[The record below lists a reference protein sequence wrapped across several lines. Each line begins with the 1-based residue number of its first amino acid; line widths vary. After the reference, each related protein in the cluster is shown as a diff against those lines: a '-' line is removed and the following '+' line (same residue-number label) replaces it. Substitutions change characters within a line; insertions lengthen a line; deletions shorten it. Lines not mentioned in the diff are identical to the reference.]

1 MKTWHIILRTNNKDA
16 YDYACSA
23 SEQKFIVNIGSY
35 SDNNSIV
42 RTRILEYFGEKNLLP
57 TQNAYDLLNIGL
69 NIYAADQIV
78 SRKIDGFK
86 NWSRHFILHSPVHNL
101 TEWENV
107 KMDFENLLSFL
118 SGDKWEIRFRQHTKA
133 IISDKRKINNP
144 NGVEIVSLLSG
155 GLDSYIGAVNLLEA
169 GKKVAFVSHYKGG
182 TAEKSAQNVLYELF
196 ENIYKNIPHQHH
208 QFFVQPNQTL
218 SLANKEDTSRCRSI
232 VFMVLGIALANS
244 LGDDIKVNVPENGFI
259 SLNVPLTPTRLS
271 SHSTRTTHPFY
282 MNLFNKILTSLNIKV
297 ELFNPFRF
305 KTKGE
310 MILECSNKEMI
321 KSNFKTTVSCAH
333 PDRSRWEGKKPG
345 MSCGYCTP
353 CIIRRAALE
362 KANFKEN
369 DYVIDIL
376 KNPPPPTGKKGRDLR
391 AFKLSIERYKKLSN
405 ISLISHVFSSGPIP
419 FEDKKELDGYL
430 GVYVRGLKEVSDF
443 LN

>member
-1 MKTWHIILRTNNKDA
+1 
-16 YDYACSA
+16 
-23 SEQKFIVNIGSY
+23 
-35 SDNNSIV
+35 
-42 RTRILEYFGEKNLLP
+42 
-57 TQNAYDLLNIGL
+57 
-69 NIYAADQIV
+69 
-78 SRKIDGFK
+78 
-86 NWSRHFILHSPVHNL
+86 
-101 TEWENV
+101 
-107 KMDFENLLSFL
+107 
-118 SGDKWEIRFRQHTKA
+118 
-133 IISDKRKINNP
+133 
-144 NGVEIVSLLSG
+144 
-155 GLDSYIGAVNLLEA
+155 
-169 GKKVAFVSHYKGG
+169 
-182 TAEKSAQNVLYELF
+182 
-196 ENIYKNIPHQHH
+196 
-208 QFFVQPNQTL
+208 
-218 SLANKEDTSRCRSI
+218 
-232 VFMVLGIALANS
+232 MVLGIALANS

-353 CIIRRAALE
+353 CIIRRAALK
-362 KANFKEN
+362 KANFKES

-391 AFKLSIERYKKLSN
+391 AFKLSIERYKKLNN

-419 FEDKKELDGYL
+419 FKDKKELDGYL
-430 GVYVRGLKEVSDF
+430 DVYVRGLKEVSDF